1 MAEAFLDELLQ
12 TPNSIQSDDR
22 NCVICLQETGRISRE
37 TGYIELLVRLPCTHC
52 VGSGC
57 IARWLKE
64 NNSCPCCR
72 REFFP
77 AQPRPYL
84 EHGVME
90 GQEDEDQEDEDQ
102 EDEDQENEE
111 LPPDRPDLERL
122 CEDYCSQLCLDR
134 RTANVAKVISLNV
147 LPVGI
152 LSHMVIESLDNVLA
166 AVSIYITSCISGH
179 PRSPREILRVR
190 DMFGDRIGERYS
202 IDADNIRE
210 NYGIFYDRRQHLIT
224 VPWFEGHRA
233 VDWASIAHQ
242 VSDNQ
247 IECYRDL
254 PAMQILC
261 AGKCE
266 QLQVKV
272 PVREL
277 SQHIA
282 ANLVQAGFRLLG
294 HTEVSIFVS
303 QSEIAAVSIYI
314 ASHLVGQ
321 PIDREIIQLLNIDE
335 YEDLRSI
342 YRVVRGKCDQL
353 VSEAF
358 RETLDIQLSWE
369 TLEIDIREESDV
381 GEEDEEKGED

>member
-12 TPNSIQSDDR
+12 TTNSIQSDDR
-22 NCVICLQETGRISRE
+22 NCVICLQETGKLSRE
-37 TGYIELLVRLPCTHC
+37 TGYIELLVSLPCTHV

-57 IARWLKE
+57 IARWLTE
-64 NNSCPCCR
+64 NNSCPVCR
-72 REFFP
+72 RELFP
-77 AQPRPYL
+77 AQPRPFL

-90 GQEDEDQEDEDQ
+90 GQEDEDQEEQDQ
-102 EDEDQENEE
+102 TNEE
-111 LPPDRPDLERL
+111 LRANRPDLDRL
-122 CEDYCSQLCLDR
+122 CEDYCSQLCLDG
-134 RTANVAKVISLNV
+134 RTANVAKVISLNI
-147 LPVGI
+147 LPEGI
-152 LSHMVIESLDNVLA
+152 LSHMVIECLDNFLA
-166 AVSIYITSCISGH
+166 ALSIYITSCISGH

-210 NYGIFYDRRQHLIT
+210 NYGIFYERSQYLIV
-224 VPWFEGHRA
+224 VPWFEGHSA
-233 VDWASIAHQ
+233 VDWAHAGHQ
-242 VSDNQ
+242 MSDNQ
-247 IECYRDL
+247 IECSRDL
-254 PAMQILC
+254 PAMQKIC

-266 QLQVKV
+266 QLQVNV

-282 ANLVQAGFRLLG
+282 ANLVQAGFRMLG
-294 HTEVSIFVS
+294 HTDVSIFVS

-321 PIDREIIQLLNIDE
+321 PIDRETIQLLNRDE

-342 YRVVRGKCDQL
+342 YRIVRSKCDQL
-353 VSEAF
+353 ISEPF
-358 RETLDIQLSWE
+358 RQALGVQLSWE

-381 GEEDEEKGED
+381 CAEDEARGEH